1 MNDLDVVKGFIV
13 QLVQDRKGSFDDGGW
28 EADYT
33 LNWDS
38 EFSERME
45 KGLFNIAKAISARK
59 SEDDVMLKA
68 ALLHAR
74 VDFMGLANFFRDIY
88 DDIDTLVRD
97 KSWPEIPGDFDYE
110 Q

>member
-13 QLVQDRKGSFDDGGW
+13 QLVQDRKGSFDDGEW
-28 EADYT
+28 EADYK

-38 EFSERME
+38 EFAERME
-45 KGLFNIAKAISARK
+45 KGLLNIAKAISARK
-59 SEDDVMLKA
+59 SEDDIMLKA

-74 VDFMGLANFFRDIY
+74 VDFMDLANFFRDIY
-88 DDIDTLVRD
+88 DDLDTLVRD
-97 KSWPEIPGDFDYE
+97 KSWPEIPENFDYE